1 MTILLSFLN
10 FGPYH
15 LARLG
20 VAQRLA
26 GFDGVNFCGLEMAR
40 VQSEYAWGEIAGERP
55 RCASPNIPL
64 EEVRVTDWLDYL
76 APILDDIAPDVCA
89 IAGYSHPAMLSLIT
103 LCAQRSIPWLI
114 MSDSRE
120 VDMPRKKWREWT
132 KARVVKLASS
142 GFAAGRIHIDYL
154 AKLGL
159 SPENCFSGY
168 DVVDND
174 RFASEAA
181 KCREHDVSAWRMT
194 DGKLPPYFLS
204 SSRFIPE
211 KNLFRLLDAYALYRR
226 QADAG
231 GNPGQTPRS
240 LCILGDGELKSSLVA
255 HAVSLGF
262 EVVPSAPWDD
272 LRAPGDAA
280 APVVY
285 LPGFRQINELP
296 RFYAHADAAIL
307 ASTKDTWG
315 LVINEAMASSLPVL
329 VSNRCGS
336 APELVRE
343 GANGYTFDPY
353 RVDELAGLMTRLV
366 ALPEPD
372 RKSLGETGK
381 RIIADWGLDRFA
393 GGLRQAADKALE
405 VGPKKAGL
413 LDRILLKSLI
423 LLGSLRQ

>member
-20 VAQRLA
+20 EAQRLA
-26 GFDGVNFCGLEMAR
+26 GFDGVNLCGLEMAR

-336 APELVRE
+336 APELVCE

-353 RVDELAGLMTRLV
+353 RVDELAGLMTRL
-366 ALPEPD
+366 ADLPDSD

>member
-20 VAQRLA
+20 EAQRLA
-26 GFDGVNFCGLEMAR
+26 GFDGVKLCGLEMAR
-40 VQSEYAWGEIAGERP
+40 IQSEYSWEEIPGERP
-55 RCASPNIPL
+55 RCASPEIPL
-64 EEVRVTDWLDYL
+64 EEVRVTDWLGYL
-76 APILDDIAPDVCA
+76 APIIDDIAPDVCA

-103 LCAQRSIPWLI
+103 LCVQRSIPWLI

-120 VDMPRKKWREWT
+120 IDMPRKKWREWT
-132 KARVVKLASS
+132 KSRIVKLASS

-159 SPENCFSGY
+159 SHEACFSGY

-181 KCREHDVSAWRMT
+181 KWREHDRAAWQMA
-194 DGKLPPYFLS
+194 DGCHPPYFLS

-231 GNPGQTPRS
+231 GSSGQTSRS

-255 HAVSLGF
+255 HAVSLGLEF
-262 EVVPSAPWDD
+262 VPSAPWDD
-272 LRAPGDAA
+272 RSNPGAA
-280 APVVY
+280 ASPVVY

-343 GANGYTFDPY
+343 GVNGYTFDPY
-353 RVDELAGLMTRLV
+353 RTDELAGLMARL
-366 ALPEPD
+366 AGLPEPD
-372 RKSLGETGK
+372 RKALGEAVK
-381 RIIADWGLDRFA
+381 LIIADWGLDRFA